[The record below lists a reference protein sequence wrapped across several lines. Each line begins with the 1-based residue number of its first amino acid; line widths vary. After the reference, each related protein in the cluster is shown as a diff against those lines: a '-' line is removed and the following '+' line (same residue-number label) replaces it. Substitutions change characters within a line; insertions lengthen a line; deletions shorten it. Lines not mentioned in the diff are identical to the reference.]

1 VARDREQYSGV
12 HTRQGIGACRTQT
25 ILVKRRAVIM
35 VVARGRDNWTRDRKF
50 ILYIGLMF
58 GHFKSDSSIQ
68 QNACRKGTY
77 AIARR
82 DGRSNII

>member
-12 HTRQGIGACRTQT
+12 HTQHGIGACRTQA

-35 VVARGRDNWTRDRKF
+35 VVARGAWIDTHDTIL

-58 GHFKSDSSIQ
+58 GHFESDSGIQ
-68 QNACRKGTY
+68 QNGCRKEIY

-82 DGRSNII
+82 DSRSN